1 MKRNDNKLNNIPK
14 EILDNYN
21 ISNFDSIDEAF
32 EFLFDEDY
40 TKEDII
46 AMLTDEM
53 KEELVLQNENI
64 RKSDNKYYYCSDMD
78 SLEYDIEKLE
88 EKSNTNK
95 TANDKVL
102 FFTKIVRENPKID
115 NSNHNGEMVEIIS
128 FQKGKDVYCD
138 RYTVRFNDGTIAEG
152 IMSCELDF
160 DHYIPGD
167 KIYESEEEQER

>member
-40 TKEDII
+40 TKE
-46 AMLTDEM
+46 
-53 KEELVLQNENI
+53 
-64 RKSDNKYYYCSDMD
+64 
-78 SLEYDIEKLE
+78 DIEKLE

-167 KIYESEEEQER
+167 KIYESEEEQEI

>member
-1 MKRNDNKLNNIPK
+1 MKKENLKLNKVPK
-14 EILDNYN
+14 EILENYN
-21 ISNFDSIDEAF
+21 ISTFDSISETF
-32 EFLFDEDY
+32 EFLFDDDY

-64 RKSDNKYYYCSDMD
+64 RKSNNKYYYCSDMD
-78 SLEYDIEKLE
+78 SLEYDIEELQ
-88 EKSNTNK
+88 EKSNK
-95 TANDKVL
+95 TTNDKVL
-102 FFTKIVRENPKID
+102 FCTKIVREEPKID
-115 NSNHNGEMVEIIS
+115 NSNHNGEMVEILE
-128 FQKGKDVYCD
+128 FHKGKDVYCD

-167 KIYESEEEQER
+167 KIYESEEEQEL

>member
-1 MKRNDNKLNNIPK
+1 MKKENLKLNKVPK
-14 EILDNYN
+14 EILEDYN
-21 ISNFDSIDEAF
+21 ISAFDSISEAF

-53 KEELVLQNENI
+53 KEELILQNENI
-64 RKSDNKYYYCSDMD
+64 RKSNNKYYYCSDMD
-78 SLEYDIEKLE
+78 SLEYDIEELE
-88 EKSNTNK
+88 EKSNK
-95 TANDKVL
+95 TTNDKVL
-102 FFTKIVRENPKID
+102 FCTKIVREEPKID
-115 NSNHNGEMVEIIS
+115 NSNHNGEMVEILE
-128 FQKGKDVYCD
+128 FHKGKDVYCD

-167 KIYESEEEQER
+167 KIYESEEEQEL